1 MERIEV
7 PVLVVGAGPVGVA
20 AGILLGN
27 QGLESWVVDRRD
39 GPHRSPQAHVVN
51 PRTLEI
57 CRALGV
63 DLGEVRRLATPR
75 ADGGWVRW
83 VTTLAGHELGCL
95 PYERQDDGVL
105 AHTPTPLA
113 NVSQHLF
120 EPILLAR
127 LAREPRARL
136 GYRHQWES
144 CEPDASGVTS
154 RVRDLATDRV
164 VEVRS
169 RYLFA
174 CDGAGS
180 RVRAS
185 RGIELVGPER
195 IQSFVMIHFEGA
207 LRPLV
212 GDRPA
217 ILYWVLDP
225 GATGAFV
232 AHDIDRTWVFM
243 HPYDPDAE
251 SLPDFPAERCRAIVH
266 RALGRD
272 DVALEVKAVSTW
284 TMTAQVAERYR
295 DGRVFLLGDAAHRFP
310 PSGGLGLNTGV
321 QDAHNLAWK
330 IRAVSAGRAGDAL
343 LDTYQLERKPVAHVN
358 AEQSFTN
365 AMRLVEVVEAAGLSG
380 DPATDE
386 RRVATLRAPGEERD
400 RLASAVANQQ
410 DHFDML
416 ALQLGFAYDEGAV
429 VPDGTPPPVSAN
441 PVRDFV
447 PSTRPGAR
455 FPHLWLERGGER
467 LSSLDL
473 LAYDRFA
480 LVTAPGGAAWRAAV
494 DELGESWLV
503 AVEIGGAVR
512 PLDGTWDA
520 VRGIGDEGAIL
531 VRPDGHVAWRSTGAV
546 TTPAA
551 TLRGV
556 LAALLG

>member
-7 PVLVVGAGPVGVA
+7 PVLIVGAGPVGVS
-20 AGILLGN
+20 AGILLGH
-27 QGLESWVVDRRD
+27 QGVESWVVDRRD

-57 CRALGV
+57 CRAVGV
-63 DLGEVRRLATPR
+63 DLGEVRRRATAR

-83 VTTLAGHELGCL
+83 VTTLAGDELGAL
-95 PYERQDDGVL
+95 PYERQDDAVL
-105 AHTPTPLA
+105 VHTPEPIA
-113 NVSQHLF
+113 NISQHLF
-120 EPILLAR
+120 EPVLLER

-136 GYRHQWES
+136 HYRHQWES
-144 CEPDASGVTS
+144 AEAGAEGVVS
-154 RVRDLATDRV
+154 RIRDLAAERV
-164 VEVRS
+164 YEVRS
-169 RYLFA
+169 EYLFA

-195 IQSFVMIHFEGA
+195 IQSFVMIHFEAA

-212 GDRPA
+212 GERPA

-225 GATGAFV
+225 NATGAFV

-251 SLPDFPAERCRAIVH
+251 SLADFPDERCRAIVE
-266 RALGRD
+266 RAIGRD
-272 DVALEVKAVSTW
+272 DVALAVKAVSTW

-321 QDAHNLAWK
+321 QDAHNLVWK
-330 IRAVSAGRAGDAL
+330 LRAVRDGRAGDAL
-343 LDTYQLERKPVAHVN
+343 LDTYQTERKPVAHVN
-358 AEQSFTN
+358 AEQSFVN
-365 AMRLVEVVEAAGLSG
+365 ATKLVEVVEAAGLSG
-380 DPATDE
+380 E
-386 RRVATLRAPGEERD
+386 RALDDARVAALRAPGTERE
-400 RLASAVANQQ
+400 RLAAAVANQQ

-416 ALQLGFAYDEGAV
+416 ALQLGFAYEEGAV
-429 VPDGTPPPVSAN
+429 ATDGTPRPQGAN

-455 FPHLWLERGGER
+455 FPHVWLTRGGGR

-473 LAYDRFA
+473 LAHDRFT
-480 LVTAPGGAAWRAAV
+480 LVTGAGGAAWRAAV
-494 DELGESWLV
+494 SELGEPWL
-503 AVEIGGAVR
+503 AAIEIGGAAR
-512 PLDGTWDA
+512 PADGTWDE
-520 VRGIGDEGAIL
+520 VRGIGDDGAIL
-531 VRPDGHVAWRSTGAV
+531 VRPDGHVAWRSAALAPD
-546 TTPAA
+546 PAA
-551 TLRGV
+551 SLRQV
-556 LAALLG
+556 LAAVLD